1 MARVRVTE
9 LRRRV
14 YQVLEQG
21 PVGDAI
27 GVVIDR
33 LLVLLILLNLVAVA
47 LESVPEYGARYALAF
62 NLIEIVSLVV
72 FTVEYGLRLWVAVE
86 HGPHRHLNGA
96 RARLKYALSPAGI
109 VDLAAVLPFWFAFVL
124 PAGLSAYLSRA
135 RAPLRCRCGPCSTA
149 THSRIPYSTVN
160 TTSETI
166 SIRLNA
172 VSYTHL

>member
-21 PVGDAI
+21 PVSDAV

-62 NLIEIVSLVV
+62 NLIEIISLVV
-72 FTVEYGLRLWVAVE
+72 FTVEYGLRLWVAVG

-96 RARLKYALSPAGI
+96 RARLKYAL
-109 VDLAAVLPFWFAFVL
+109 
-124 PAGLSAYLSRA
+124 LSLI
-135 RAPLRCRCGPCSTA
+135 
-149 THSRIPYSTVN
+149 HI
-160 TTSETI
+160 SE
-166 SIRLNA
+166 
-172 VSYTHL
+172 

>member
-21 PVGDAI
+21 PVGDAM

-72 FTVEYGLRLWVAVE
+72 FTVEYGMRLWVAVE

-96 RARLKYALSPAGI
+96 RARLKYALSPAGSTNANQNGST
-109 VDLAAVLPFWFAFVL
+109 AARSTM

-149 THSRIPYSTVN
+149 THSRKPYSTVN

-172 VSYTHL
+172 SA